1 MATARNKKLTLDR
14 YKCPVCG
21 ESFTKQTGYF
31 FKTKD
36 ANYIKNNGYITICK
50 SCLQKMF
57 EQYIKFYDSIP
68 KAIRHICI
76 MFGYYYSENGVRDL
90 EASLAPKIGDY
101 IKSINNIKKTYLD
114 TILEEHDKKTQQ
126 GAINALK
133 EEEADKIKVDQEID
147 DEVKFF
153 FGDGFTYND
162 YEFLVTDF
170 NEWKKRI
177 GENLTKSEEGLLR
190 NIVFNELDMM
200 KARQNGES
208 TKDLE
213 ATYLNNLK
221 AGGWSPNQNTEDT
234 TGLDCFGKW
243 INRIEDNDP
252 IPDPD
257 PEWEDVDN
265 IKDYIDAFYKIPTAE
280 SIGLKTFDKSDAYNR
295 LMKKYSITV
304 KENDNDEENDELF
317 DKALGVVNEE

>member
-162 YEFLVTDF
+162 YEFLVADF

-234 TGLDCFGKW
+234 TGLDCFGQW

-257 PEWEDVDN
+257 PEWEDVDG
-265 IKDYIDAFYKIPTAE
+265 IKDYIEAFQLVPLAK
-280 SIGLKTFDKSDAYNR
+280 SIGLKGFDDSKAYDR
-295 LMKKYSITV
+295 LMDKFSVKKKQV
-304 KENDNDEENDELF
+304 KLNDEEDELF